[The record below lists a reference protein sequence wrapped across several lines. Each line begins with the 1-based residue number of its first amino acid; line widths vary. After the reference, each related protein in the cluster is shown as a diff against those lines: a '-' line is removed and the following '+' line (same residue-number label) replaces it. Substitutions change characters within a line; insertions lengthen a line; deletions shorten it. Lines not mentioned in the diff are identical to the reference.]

1 MKNTV
6 AEYLIT
12 LFYFLAIDFTW
23 LSIMSKKVYAPQI
36 GHLMAEKPQLL
47 PAFIFYLL
55 FVVGLLVFVILPS
68 ISQNFSIGKT
78 LLYAALFGLVTYATY
93 DLTNL
98 ATLKNWP
105 IVVTIIDMIWGA
117 TLSALVTLLSILTFR
132 KIG

>member
-68 ISQNFSIGKT
+68 ISQNFSIGKA

-98 ATLKNWP
+98 ATLKNWS

>member
-98 ATLKNWP
+98 ATLKNWS

>member
-55 FVVGLLVFVILPS
+55 F
-68 ISQNFSIGKT
+68 
-78 LLYAALFGLVTYATY
+78 
-93 DLTNL
+93 
-98 ATLKNWP
+98 
-105 IVVTIIDMIWGA
+105 
-117 TLSALVTLLSILTFR
+117 
-132 KIG
+132 

>member
-1 MKNTV
+1 MKNAV
-6 AEYLIT
+6 VGYLIT
-12 LFYFLAIDFTW
+12 LTYFLAIDFSW
-23 LSIMSKKVYAPQI
+23 LSIMSKRVYAPQI

-68 ISQNFSIGKT
+68 ISQNYPIGKT

-105 IVVTIIDMIWGA
+105 IIVTIIDMIWGA
-117 TLSALVTLLSILTFR
+117 TLSALVTLLSILTIK